1 MFRFYGIHS
10 FQYFKNSFIGRAKVG
25 QAEPFAISIYPLGL
39 VNEQSIIR
47 SVIIVLL
54 AIKNI
59 EIVKLNVLDPI

>member
-1 MFRFYGIHS
+1 
-10 FQYFKNSFIGRAKVG
+10 VG
-25 QAEPFAISIYPLGL
+25 QAEPFAINIYPLGL
-39 VNEQSIIR
+39 MNEQSIIR